1 MSKTILIVEDF
12 EDSRILMK
20 YLLESLGYIVLEA
33 EDGFKAVEIAK
44 RHVPDLI
51 LMDMALPMIN
61 GLSATKIIRQFK
73 ETSKIPIIAVTA
85 SGQFIYPQAIEAGCN
100 DLMLKPLDVDTLQPM
115 IEHYLPQ
122 EVGSE

>member
-20 YLLESLGYIVLEA
+20 YLLEELGYNVLEA

-51 LMDMALPMIN
+51 LMDMALPLIN
-61 GLSATKIIRQFK
+61 GLSATKLIRQFK
-73 ETSKIPIIAVTA
+73 ETSKTPIIAVTA
-85 SGQFIYPQAIEAGCN
+85 SGQFIYPQAIDAGCN
-100 DLMLKPLDVDTLQPM
+100 DLLLKPLDIDKLQPM
-115 IEHYLPQ
+115 IEHHLAESVLQ
-122 EVGSE
+122 S